1 MQTMET
7 TTRELSISTM
17 VGLTLQ
23 SLHSKHPLRYSS
35 TCSQACFYYLPYLKP
50 NGKTCDVQCCFRV
63 DILRNGTLAFYELGL

>member
-23 SLHSKHPLRYSS
+23 SLHSKHPLRYSD
-35 TCSQACFYYLPYLKP
+35 TCSQARIPTFVIYSTKA
-50 NGKTCDVQCCFRV
+50 GE
-63 DILRNGTLAFYELGL
+63 LRPGRRTKKEYMRART